1 MKIQETV
8 TPEWVQSEMKRTG
21 LTVSKLSEFTGITRQ
36 QISGW
41 TSGANTM
48 SQAVKIMFYLVFL
61 KRESLEI

>member
-1 MKIQETV
+1 
-8 TPEWVQSEMKRTG
+8 MKRTG